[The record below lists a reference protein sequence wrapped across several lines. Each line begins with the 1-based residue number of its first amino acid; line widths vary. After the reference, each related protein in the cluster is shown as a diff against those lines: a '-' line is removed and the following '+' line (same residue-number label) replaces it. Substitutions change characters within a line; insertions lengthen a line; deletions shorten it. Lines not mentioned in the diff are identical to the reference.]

1 MIAHS
6 SLFHRARGAVL
17 AALAVSMA
25 AALPAGA
32 VPLIPGNLY
41 VSNFGNSTIETF
53 TPGGVGSVFA
63 NTGLSGPFFLAFDNT
78 VMPEPASLA
87 LFAAGLLGL
96 GVVRRRRT
104 A

>member
-1 MIAHS
+1 MKFTPGGVGSVFAS
-6 SLFHRARGAVL
+6 TGLSTPTGL
-17 AALAVSMA
+17 AFDASD
-25 AALPAGA
+25 
-32 VPLIPGNLY
+32 NLY
-41 VSNFGNSTIETF
+41 VANFGNSTIAKF

-63 NTGLSGPFFLAFDNT
+63 NTGLLNPVNLAFDNT
-78 VMPEPASLA
+78 VVPEPATLA